1 MKAVCEKYG
10 ALLILDEV
18 MCGMGRTGTLHAWQD
33 EGVAPDLQTI
43 GKGLGGGY
51 RPVAG
56 LLISR
61 RIVDVLENGSGIFVH
76 GHTYQAH
83 LSACAAALEVQRIVV
98 SDNLLENVRDKGSR
112 LSRQLRSN
120 LDSHAHVGDIR
131 GKGLFWGVEFVFDR
145 RTKDPFPRHAQ
156 IAARLSDLALTEPY
170 GITVYPGAGTVDGY
184 SGDHIILA
192 PPYTIT
198 DSDVDLLVE
207 SVTKLIRHFFHYE
220 INLPEKSRDS

>member
-1 MKAVCEKYG
+1 MSKAFIVSSGSEAMEAAIKLSRQFFLEQTPAQRTRYRG
-10 ALLILDEV
+10 QASHETDALQYVHL
-18 MCGMGRTGTLHAWQD
+18 
-33 EGVAPDLQTI
+33 LQS
-43 GKGLGGGY
+43 
-51 RPVAG
+51 
-56 LLISR
+56 LLSER
-61 RIVDVLENGSGIFVH
+61 
-76 GHTYQAH
+76 
-83 LSACAAALEVQRIVV
+83 ACAAALEVQRIVV